1 MHPVLGHPR
10 RFRVFLLV
18 WPVAGA
24 ALGVLP
30 LAWAGGALR
39 DWWAAAAWGEIFA
52 LPLLATS
59 YVFKAAP
66 LATSSPSRVL
76 ATVGAAALLSV
87 GIWLEAGELWF
98 WLVSPAAPSPDVVY
112 GEMTTPAASL
122 ALLLFVL
129 MTAMQHALAAGDER
143 QAAVERAL
151 EAEIAAREAELRTL
165 RAQVDP
171 HFLFNCLHAISS
183 LIASDPAQARGMCVE
198 LAEYFRES
206 LRVGTR
212 PRIPMA
218 AEAELIRRYLDL
230 EQLRFGA
237 RLSASVD
244 VAADAEAALVPP
256 LLLQPLAENAV
267 RHGIATMVEG
277 GDVRMAVTRSG
288 DRLEV
293 TMENPYDA
301 DGRRGGGGLGLA
313 NVRARLEASYR
324 GRASLLVQSSGSRFR
339 AVISLPVEESA

>member
-10 RFRVFLLV
+10 RVRVFLLV
-18 WPVAGA
+18 WPIAGA

-30 LAWAGGALR
+30 LLWAGGDSR
-39 DWWAAAAWGEIFA
+39 DWWAAAVWGEIFA
-52 LPLLATS
+52 FPLLATS

-66 LATSSPSRVL
+66 ISTSRPSRVV
-76 ATVGAAALLSV
+76 ATVGAAAVLSV
-87 GIWLEAGELWF
+87 GIWLELGELWF
-98 WLVSPAAPSPDVVY
+98 WLMSPWAPSPRVIFN
-112 GEMTTPAASL
+112 GMTTPAASL

-151 EAEIAAREAELRTL
+151 EAEIATREAELRTL

-183 LIASDPAQARGMCVE
+183 LIASNPAQARGMCVE
-198 LAEYFRES
+198 LAEFFRES

-230 EQLRFGA
+230 EQLRFGD
-237 RLSASVD
+237 RLQATVTI
-244 VAADAEAALVPP
+244 AADAETALVPP

-277 GDVRMAVTRSG
+277 GDVTMAVRRTG

-324 GRASLLVQSSGSRFR
+324 GRATLKVQSSGSRFR
-339 AVISLPVEESA
+339 AEITLPVEESA

>member
-10 RFRVFLLV
+10 RFRVFLVV

-30 LAWAGGALR
+30 LLWAGGELR
-39 DWWAAAAWGEIFA
+39 DWWAAAIWGELFA

-66 LATSSPSRVL
+66 VATSSVSRVL
-76 ATVGAAALLSV
+76 ATIGAAAVLAV
-87 GIWLEAGELWF
+87 GIWLELGGLWF
-98 WLVSPAAPSPDVVY
+98 WVIAPAAPSPDRVFAS
-112 GEMTTPAASL
+112 MTTPAASL

-183 LIASDPAQARGMCVE
+183 LVVSDPAQARGMCVE
-198 LAEYFRES
+198 LAEFFRES
-206 LRVGTR
+206 LRVGTK

-218 AEAELIRRYLDL
+218 TEAQLIRRYLDL
-230 EQLRFGA
+230 EQLRFGS
-237 RLSASVD
+237 RLNASVD
-244 VAADAEAALVPP
+244 VAADAETALVPP

-267 RHGIATMVEG
+267 RHGIATMVDG
-277 GDVRMAVTRSG
+277 GDVTMAVTRRG

-293 TMENPYDA
+293 TLENPYDA

-324 GRASLLVQSSGSRFR
+324 GRATLQVQSSGSRFR